1 MMSVSHW
8 FWSFDLVIYLKFL
21 SENMQLW
28 INDFDLHNREEN
40 KELIWQKKQKSR
52 CEHHIYSTE

>member
-1 MMSVSHW
+1 
-8 FWSFDLVIYLKFL
+8 
-21 SENMQLW
+21 MQLW

>member
-8 FWSFDLVIYLKFL
+8 FWSFDLVIYLIFL
-21 SENMQLW
+21 SENMQLR
-28 INDFDLHNREEN
+28 INDFDLHNRAEN